1 MAAEIAK
8 ETRIEA
14 ELIEGGGGVFDV
26 VVDDDLVFSKHAED
40 RFPEHQEVI
49 DSILSKS

>member
-1 MAAEIAK
+1 MAADIAK

-26 VVDDDLVFSKHAED
+26 VVDDELVFSKHAED